1 MTKKQFLQIKIQV
14 NEFAGKYAKSVV
26 NWMLQVWTVALWSP
40 VKMETID
47 GAKCPAFHSRLSDQ

>member
-1 MTKKQFLQIKIQV
+1 MIKKLFLQIKIQV

-26 NWMLQVWTVALWSP
+26 NWMFQVWTVALWAP

-47 GAKCPAFHSRLSDQ
+47 GAKCPAFHSQLSDQ